1 MIKILKSLLL
11 YFQHVLQTHGCDS
24 IKYKKRS
31 LLFSFKCSGVLCIKS
46 LYPVLQPVA
55 IGKAIHPLRSL
66 LQSEQLSQSVVLP
79 VQKEGNSETWEF
91 GPLKA
96 IYFH

>member
-1 MIKILKSLLL
+1 M
-11 YFQHVLQTHGCDS
+11 
-24 IKYKKRS
+24 
-31 LLFSFKCSGVLCIKS
+31 
-46 LYPVLQPVA
+46 LQPVA

-79 VQKEGNSETWEF
+79 VQREGNSEAWEF

-96 IYFH
+96 IYFHWLASFTQEVMFGSNCHRSNVDMFCRFH